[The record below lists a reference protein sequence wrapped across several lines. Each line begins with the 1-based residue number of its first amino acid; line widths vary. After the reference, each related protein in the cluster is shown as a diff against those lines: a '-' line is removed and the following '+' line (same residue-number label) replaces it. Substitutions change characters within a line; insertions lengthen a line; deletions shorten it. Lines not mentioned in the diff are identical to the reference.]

1 MSRINYNKEAAGPS
15 PEVHSAPERVPFLLR
30 DGTPLRRDKYC
41 DACGWGNRPV
51 AMTCVGCGHRFPKLK
66 VRRESDSGWG
76 NRWSWWDLLHLP
88 DIIELCGY
96 AGRIVLMIARGM
108 VSVLKS

>member
-1 MSRINYNKEAAGPS
+1 MSRINYTNEAAVPS
-15 PEVHSAPERVPFLLR
+15 PEVHSAPESVPFMLR

-51 AMTCVGCGHRFPKLK
+51 AMTCVGCGHAFQKLK

-76 NRWSWWDLLHLP
+76 TAFMAELLANWWVFIP
-88 DIIELCGY
+88 W
-96 AGRIVLMIARGM
+96 A
-108 VSVLKS
+108 